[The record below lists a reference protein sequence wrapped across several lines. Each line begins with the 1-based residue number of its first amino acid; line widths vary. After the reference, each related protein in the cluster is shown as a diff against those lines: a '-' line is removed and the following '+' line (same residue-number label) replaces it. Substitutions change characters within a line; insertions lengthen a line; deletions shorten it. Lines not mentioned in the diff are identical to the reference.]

1 MSPAAATVPHTAA
14 PCESFPGTTGRI
26 CQNIIYSAGASE
38 KVAYSSTYIVLWCT
52 LCPQYCRI
60 ELFLR
65 RLEIHFLP
73 WSTAKIMCVCG
84 AVSSSG
90 VLFIFGKRKFW
101 SMQYQKK
108 RNLWFCGMLLVSP
121 STAGSD
127 IGTGHPIRFPPQPR
141 TVFLPTD
148 AFPVPG
154 LSWTKGPWINQVL
167 GRCQDL

>member
-73 WSTAKIMCVCG
+73 WSTAKIMCVCVALFQALEFFSFSENASFDPCNTKKKG
-84 AVSSSG
+84 TSG
-90 VLFIFGKRKFW
+90 SVACCL
-101 SMQYQKK
+101 SAP
-108 RNLWFCGMLLVSP
+108 LLQGLTSGL
-121 STAGSD
+121 AIRSD
-127 IGTGHPIRFPPQPR
+127 SH
-141 TVFLPTD
+141 LN
-148 AFPVPG
+148 PG
-154 LSWTKGPWINQVL
+154 LSFFQLTLFQCL
-167 GRCQDL
+167 GYHEPRGHGSIKF